1 MKWRTEARP
10 QHGDI
15 RVVQYFAFAPTELSD
30 GYTVWF
36 ENYWAKEEYHY
47 VPSEGTGIWTTLS
60 TSTQH
65 PDRPDTGSTKKSS
78 TSTQRLDRPDTGSSR

>member
-1 MKWRTEARP
+1 MKWLTETKT

-15 RVVQYFAFAPTELSD
+15 RVVQYFAFLTVELSD

-47 VPSEGTGIWTTLS
+47 SHSEGTGIWKTLS

-65 PDRPDTGSTKKSS
+65 PDRPDTGSTRKY
-78 TSTQRLDRPDTGSSR
+78 